1 MLSTLLA
8 VALAQA
14 APPPAV
20 APGPAF
26 SAESVQQV
34 IESHRP
40 DVEAC
45 LQEAISERTAAGKS
59 LRDGPVVVRFVLS
72 SNGTVKAASIK
83 RSVPHSK
90 EFHRC
95 LVKRILTWSF
105 PKPNDGQLHPIEYP
119 FNVQIQR

>member
-1 MLSTLLA
+1 MISALLA
-8 VALAQA
+8 VALTQAPPAA
-14 APPPAV
+14 AP
-20 APGPAF
+20 APVF

-34 IESHRP
+34 IEAHRP

-45 LQEAISERTAAGKS
+45 LQQAITERTAAHKS
-59 LRDGPVVVRFVLS
+59 LKDGPVVVRFVLS
-72 SNGTVKAASIK
+72 SNGTVKAASVK

-95 LVKRILTWSF
+95 LVHQILSWTF
-105 PKPNDGQLHPIEYP
+105 PKPNDGRLHPIEYP